1 MNKFWTTD
9 QLTFWSIGQLQK
21 QNGGWG
27 QPLPPSDGINPV
39 QTIIHIH
46 FYTHMPNFISIGW
59 KISNIWKFNPSSY
72 VTSIN
77 VCMKTQQPN
86 IKALLHKQIWPIF
99 ILCIKNTYQNIYFYY
114 FLRFMLFT
122 CLLKELYRKV
132 PF

>member
-9 QLTFWSIGQLQK
+9 QLTFWSIGQLK
-21 QNGGWG
+21 IKMGVGAT
-27 QPLPPSDGINPV
+27 PPHPSDGINPV

-59 KISNIWKFNPSSY
+59 KISNIWQFNLSSY

-99 ILCIKNTYQNIYFYY
+99 ILCIKNTYQNIYFYIFY
-114 FLRFMLFT
+114 IFHAFHMFIEGTL
-122 CLLKELYRKV
+122 
-132 PF
+132 